1 MHTAVLAADTVV
13 AWAAVPGTGVSDLG
27 SLALRVRSTVEEAV
41 RVVLDLAPRLTGP
54 APLCRDADYAHRIS
68 DLLVYVHVRS
78 TSAATVADLLVYV
91 RQHHAERDLAALGRS
106 VLDAGPF
113 GHAR

>member
-68 DLLVYVHVRS
+68 DLLVYV
-78 TSAATVADLLVYV
+78 